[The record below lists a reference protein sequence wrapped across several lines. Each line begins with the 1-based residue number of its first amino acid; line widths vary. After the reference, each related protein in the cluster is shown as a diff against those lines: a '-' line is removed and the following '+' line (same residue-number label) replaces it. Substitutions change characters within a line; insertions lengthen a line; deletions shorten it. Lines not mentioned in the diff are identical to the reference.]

1 MATQVETHQFQAETE
16 QLLDLVVHSL
26 YTNKD
31 IFLRE
36 LISNASDALDR
47 LRFELLTNPELKDDD
62 APLQILLECDRQA
75 RTLTV
80 SDNGIGMSQP
90 EVISNIGTIARSGAR
105 EFRQA
110 FGSTATEKN
119 LPDLIGQFGVG
130 FYSAFMVA
138 DKVVLVTRRRGET
151 VATQWESTG
160 RGEYTLSTVDKSE
173 CGTSITL
180 HLKNPDPESG
190 IEDYTDKWILAR
202 IIKRYSDFIAY
213 PIVFRDEQPHSDDPL
228 QIEQQETSGSDKV
241 LNSMKPIWTRSPA
254 EISETELSDFYK
266 HISHDF
272 NDPILHVMAKAEG
285 VLEYIALVF
294 IPATAPYDL
303 YYHATEAGLNLY
315 AKGVLVME
323 RTGEL
328 VPRYLRFLRGIVDS
342 SDLPLNIS
350 RQMLQQDRQITHIRK
365 WLTKKTLDALRDM
378 FENDREK
385 YFRFWEQFGRA
396 LKEGVSS
403 DFDNRDKLVALLLFP
418 SSADPAKLTTL
429 KDYVSR
435 MKDDQQEIFYL
446 TGESYS
452 VIDNSPHLEAVKAKG
467 YEVLYLTDPVDEL
480 LVQTLTEFEGK
491 KLKSLRKGA
500 IDLPTPENDE
510 AEQILK
516 QQQAGAAELLEAMQR
531 CLDQHVKEVRLTNR
545 LTASPACLVGSEM
558 DYSPQMERLL
568 LIGKNGRPRQ
578 RRILELNPQHQIVV
592 KLQERYR
599 ETKSPELLN
608 KYSELL
614 LGYAL
619 LAEGSELV
627 EPVRFSNNL
636 VELMAAAI

>member
-1 MATQVETHQFQAETE
+1 
-16 QLLDLVVHSL
+16 
-26 YTNKD
+26 
-31 IFLRE
+31 
-36 LISNASDALDR
+36 
-47 LRFELLTNPELKDDD
+47 
-62 APLQILLECDRQA
+62 
-75 RTLTV
+75 
-80 SDNGIGMSQP
+80 
-90 EVISNIGTIARSGAR
+90 
-105 EFRQA
+105 
-110 FGSTATEKN
+110 
-119 LPDLIGQFGVG
+119 
-130 FYSAFMVA
+130 
-138 DKVVLVTRRRGET
+138 
-151 VATQWESTG
+151 
-160 RGEYTLSTVDKSE
+160 
-173 CGTSITL
+173 
-180 HLKNPDPESG
+180 
-190 IEDYTDKWILAR
+190 
-202 IIKRYSDFIAY
+202 
-213 PIVFRDEQPHSDDPL
+213 
-228 QIEQQETSGSDKV
+228 
-241 LNSMKPIWTRSPA
+241 
-254 EISETELSDFYK
+254 
-266 HISHDF
+266 
-272 NDPILHVMAKAEG
+272 
-285 VLEYIALVF
+285 
-294 IPATAPYDL
+294 
-303 YYHATEAGLNLY
+303 
-315 AKGVLVME
+315 
-323 RTGEL
+323 
-328 VPRYLRFLRGIVDS
+328 
-342 SDLPLNIS
+342 
-350 RQMLQQDRQITHIRK
+350 
-365 WLTKKTLDALRDM
+365 
-378 FENDREK
+378 
-385 YFRFWEQFGRA
+385 
-396 LKEGVSS
+396 
-403 DFDNRDKLVALLLFP
+403 
-418 SSADPAKLTTL
+418 
-429 KDYVSR
+429 

-636 VELMAAAI
+636 VGLMAAAI